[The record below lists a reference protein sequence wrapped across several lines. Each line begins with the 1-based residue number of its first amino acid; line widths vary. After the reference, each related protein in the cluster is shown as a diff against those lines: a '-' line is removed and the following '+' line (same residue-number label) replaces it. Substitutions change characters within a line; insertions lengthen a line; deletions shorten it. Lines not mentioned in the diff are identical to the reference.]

1 MQKLDMQ
8 TPDIASMNIEAI
20 AKLFPSVVTEKED
33 TEGNI
38 VKAVDFDLLKQM
50 LSKDLVEDSDER
62 YRLDWP
68 GKKASILKANTPINK
83 TLRPVREDSVNFDTT
98 ENLYI
103 EGDNFEVLKVLQES
117 YLGKVK
123 MIYIDPPYNTG
134 KDFVYM
140 DNFSKSREEYEEELE
155 ITDEE
160 GGRLIRN
167 TDSNGRFHSDWLSMM
182 HERLL
187 VARDL
192 LRDDGVIFM
201 SIDDNEVHN
210 LRKVADEVFGEDNAI
225 GPIIQNKLNSK
236 NDTLNVQRNHE
247 YILIYRKKEIISNWA
262 TTPSLICKK
271 ITRRE
276 LINQNWA
283 YFYLSDPITT
293 RGEGWTLSARPNLG
307 FSIYYNQVTWD
318 IKAVADYNLS
328 LAKTSDI
335 EEEVYSTDS
344 VLISQGYE
352 CIRPP
357 RVRWKLGA
365 WTWEMDKI
373 NKQNNDVYIKKTKNG
388 ASVHIKRYV
397 DSSGAYLLDWKYY
410 FDSINEFWN
419 SRSVLDFS
427 TNEWTDVFN
436 QVLEHGI
443 FDNPKNLAMIQYL
456 ISLMQQR
463 DGIILD
469 FFSGSATTAH
479 AAMQLNAE
487 DGWNRKFIMVQIPE
501 ETDPTSEAFKAGYKN
516 ICEIGKERI
525 RRSGKKILE
534 ENKDKPGIEK
544 LDVGF
549 RVFRLDSSN
558 MKDVY
563 YHPTQ
568 ITQAGLFELESNIKE
583 DRSGEDVLAQVM
595 LDFGLPLDLPIER
608 KTISGNTVFFVAG
621 NSLVACFD
629 ENVDFSLVDEI
640 AKCEPLKVVFRD
652 SSFRTDADRI
662 NFETRFKKLSPETD
676 VRVI

>member
-247 YILIYRKKEIISNWA
+247 YILIYRKKEIISN
-262 TTPSLICKK
+262 
-271 ITRRE
+271 
-276 LINQNWA
+276 
-283 YFYLSDPITT
+283 
-293 RGEGWTLSARPNLG
+293 
-307 FSIYYNQVTWD
+307 
-318 IKAVADYNLS
+318 
-328 LAKTSDI
+328 
-335 EEEVYSTDS
+335 
-344 VLISQGYE
+344 
-352 CIRPP
+352 
-357 RVRWKLGA
+357 
-365 WTWEMDKI
+365 
-373 NKQNNDVYIKKTKNG
+373 
-388 ASVHIKRYV
+388 
-397 DSSGAYLLDWKYY
+397 
-410 FDSINEFWN
+410 
-419 SRSVLDFS
+419 
-427 TNEWTDVFN
+427 
-436 QVLEHGI
+436 
-443 FDNPKNLAMIQYL
+443 
-456 ISLMQQR
+456 
-463 DGIILD
+463 
-469 FFSGSATTAH
+469 
-479 AAMQLNAE
+479 
-487 DGWNRKFIMVQIPE
+487 
-501 ETDPTSEAFKAGYKN
+501 
-516 ICEIGKERI
+516 
-525 RRSGKKILE
+525 
-534 ENKDKPGIEK
+534 
-544 LDVGF
+544 
-549 RVFRLDSSN
+549 
-558 MKDVY
+558 
-563 YHPTQ
+563 
-568 ITQAGLFELESNIKE
+568 
-583 DRSGEDVLAQVM
+583 
-595 LDFGLPLDLPIER
+595 
-608 KTISGNTVFFVAG
+608 
-621 NSLVACFD
+621 
-629 ENVDFSLVDEI
+629 
-640 AKCEPLKVVFRD
+640 
-652 SSFRTDADRI
+652 
-662 NFETRFKKLSPETD
+662 
-676 VRVI
+676 